1 MEKQKKMNN
10 DKSEYYTEEDLK
22 RMGYSDKFLPKT
34 IAMMPPIS
42 MKTPI
47 FTPVNKNLLKKTE
60 DNEFQNRSIVI
71 ENFYSY
77 NMKIMGPYLNMS
89 QDFKIWAWLLKIRDQ
104 QKSNKIEMSIYDF
117 AEILGHKR
125 RSVNKAL
132 KMAIDNSLSRLMR
145 QHIQWTKTGETKI
158 QRANLL
164 NYAEIDP
171 LGDDNNIKVEFNP
184 QFYSLYSDKFIYYM
198 NLEFYDK
205 IKGEIAKALWSFYE
219 SNSGFNQF
227 KNSNIKIRLR
237 LSSTEKEQ
245 NRQIKEAHETLKEL
259 QYLNNYEI
267 KGRGEKQVIII
278 HRNPDFEK
286 LTAPKIME
294 YEETMSIK
302 LLNSDL
308 FIEDFDIFDDENS
321 ELNKD
326 FE

>member
-1 MEKQKKMNN
+1 MNN
-10 DKSEYYTEEDLK
+10 QEIEYYTDEELK
-22 RMGYSDKFLPKT
+22 RMGYSNKFLPKN

-47 FTPVNKNLLKKTE
+47 FTPVNKNLLKKMD
-60 DNEFQNRSIVI
+60 DNEFQVRSIII

-77 NMKIMGPYLNMS
+77 NMKITGPYLNMS

-104 QKSNKIEMSIYDF
+104 QKTNNLEMSIYDF

-145 QHIQWTKTGETKI
+145 QHISWSKTGETKI

-184 QFYSLYSDKFIYYM
+184 QFYNLYSDEFIYYM
-198 NLEFYDK
+198 NLEFYDS
-205 IKGEIAKALWSFYE
+205 IKGEVAKALWSFYE

-237 LSSTEKEQ
+237 LYSTEKEQ
-245 NRQIKEAHETLKEL
+245 NRQIREAHEILKEL
-259 QYLNNYEI
+259 RYLDDYEI
-267 KGRGEKQVIII
+267 KGRGDKQLIVIK
-278 HRNPDFEK
+278 RNPKFKEIIFNK
-286 LTAPKIME
+286 T
-294 YEETMSIK
+294 EEIEESIPLK

-308 FIEDFDIFDDENS
+308 FVEDFDIFDDNGEVS
-321 ELNKD
+321 
-326 FE
+326 